1 LGRRVRLQNPYE
13 VLALGTNSLKSMTVV
28 GTFLKALEMS
38 ALTWYIWL
46 VRRVLHTNIVPVWV
60 ITACP
65 VMPAIVTNTVEE
77 PVLGALSCACDTV
90 GGGPFASVSK
100 PGMELIF

>member
-1 LGRRVRLQNPYE
+1 MIAEIFAGN
-13 VLALGTNSLKSMTVV
+13 LATPS
-28 GTFLKALEMS
+28 F
-38 ALTWYIWL
+38 
-46 VRRVLHTNIVPVWV
+46 LHTNIVPVWV